1 MKKITIIC
9 TILMLFTA
17 CATKSSEITASY
29 INNNIYNSWDCDQL
43 SSEIMR
49 LNSRETNL
57 IAAQDK
63 VYKNDQIMGWVGT
76 LLFFPTYFLIKGDGS
91 VASELAQVK
100 GEKEALEQTFN
111 MKKCGNF

>member
-1 MKKITIIC
+1 MKKIIIL
-9 TILMLFTA
+9 TLTLMLFTS
-17 CATKSSEITASY
+17 CATRSSEITGSY
-29 INNNIYNSWDCDQL
+29 VNNNIYNSWDCDQL

-49 LNSRETNL
+49 LSSRESNL
-57 IAAQDK
+57 IGAQDK
-63 VYKNDQIMGWVGT
+63 VYKNDQVMGWVGT

-111 MKKCGNF
+111 MKKCGAQ